1 MEKGYMT
8 INCAGFVAYCNA
20 LIARDTG
27 DLLQACMASLIGSP
41 SNIKAISAIL
51 FNGESCNISEYG
63 MKLTFFSQAQ
73 SFRSRKV
80 GEVVN
85 KIIITNL
92 FGKNT
97 SYATVFGPDL
107 PVVQERAFRTLD
119 AGTTIPLKH
128 QWQEWLWD
136 TILYPE
142 KLFCFGDDDF
152 QEAYIITLPTEAKLE
167 EAVMD
172 AIRTKEIR

>member
-1 MEKGYMT
+1 T
-8 INCAGFVAYCNA
+8 
-20 LIARDTG
+20 
-27 DLLQACMASLIGSP
+27 
-41 SNIKAISAIL
+41 
-51 FNGESCNISEYG
+51 
-63 MKLTFFSQAQ
+63 
-73 SFRSRKV
+73 
-80 GEVVN
+80 
-85 KIIITNL
+85 TNL

-119 AGTTIPLKH
+119 AVTTIPLKH

-142 KLFCFGDDDF
+142 KLFCFGDDDI

-167 EAVMD
+167 EAVIE
-172 AIRTKEIR
+172 AIQTKEIR